1 MASQRFEIGRRIAP
15 PRFLLFI
22 GLVVV
27 GVPLA
32 TGRFGLAMGSMLA
45 FDVAAA
51 AFLLSAVPLLG
62 DHPEDMRRSAERNDA
77 NRLGLL
83 VITGIVSIAVL
94 AAVSSVLLQEGQRNH
109 AQITLIVATLALS
122 WTFSTIVYALHYAH
136 MFYVSE
142 QGHDTGGVTFPETDQ
157 PDYWDFIYFATC
169 LGMTF
174 QVSDM
179 SLTSGRM
186 RRVVTFHCLA
196 AFVFNLGIVAFT
208 INVLG
213 GG

>member
-15 PRFLLFI
+15 PRFLLFL
-22 GLVVV
+22 GLIVV
-27 GVPLA
+27 GVPIA
-32 TGRFGLAMGSMLA
+32 IGRFGWAIGSMLA
-45 FDVAAA
+45 FDVAAG
-51 AFLLSAVPLLG
+51 AFLLSIIPLLG
-62 DHPEDMRRSAERNDA
+62 DRAEDMRRSAERNDA

-83 VITGIVSIAVL
+83 VVTGIVSITVL

-109 AQITLIVATLALS
+109 GQITLIVATLALS
-122 WTFSTIVYALHYAH
+122 WTFSTIIYALHYAH

-142 QGHDTGGVTFPETDQ
+142 QGRDAGGVTFPDTEQ
-157 PDYWDFIYFATC
+157 PDYWDFIYLATC